1 MPQTFGQH
9 LVNRVLPSD
18 LQAKGVID
26 SKELNRR
33 LYTLARKD
41 PARAAKTMDQ
51 IRQLGHEIATTE
63 GASITLNDITPD
75 YQRRDEVLHPAL
87 AQLKRTDNPDTRRRI
102 ILDAQ
107 DKMAKATK
115 HFGGTQKMM
124 VESGT
129 RGKPVQLMRSFMSP
143 IAARTAEGDAF
154 PWMIRKSYS
163 EGLPPSDHFAASMES
178 RNNLISANLAIT
190 EPGDFS
196 KILVNNMGDQLI
208 LDDDCGTHN
217 GIAMSSDDPNI
228 IDRFLVKPA
237 AGFRSGTQVTP
248 QVYSRLRKDKKV
260 GDVIVRSPMTCE
272 HGDGICQKCQGLD
285 ERGQLH
291 RIGTNVGIRS
301 AQAITEP
308 LTQFTLSARHG
319 VRAAG
324 SDAAKIK
331 SLKGVRQFLE
341 IPKTFAN
348 KAALSDTDGTVEDI
362 QKAPQGGFN
371 INVGGHQHYVP
382 PHLKPTVSK
391 GQAVAAGDALSEG
404 IPMPNEVVQ
413 YKGMGVGRKYMVDQL
428 HEAYKGQGIDVDKRH
443 LEILAKTHLNKVQID
458 DDPEDRFYP
467 GEVVNF
473 PNMMKRLSEDVEN
486 VGLGQAKGRVLAKN
500 YLHHMAGTTVTPEIS
515 KDLKKHGVGRV
526 AVAKAPPRVSFMMQ
540 SIVSNPLLNPDWL
553 ARMAHR
559 KLKQTVMEG
568 AHFGERSDIHGT
580 HPVPAYVHGT
590 EFGKGRGGRY

>member
-1 MPQTFGQH
+1 
-9 LVNRVLPSD
+9 
-18 LQAKGVID
+18 
-26 SKELNRR
+26 
-33 LYTLARKD
+33 
-41 PARAAKTMDQ
+41 MDH
-51 IRQLGHEIATTE
+51 IRQLGHDIATAE
-63 GASITLNDITPD
+63 GASITLDDITPD
-75 YQRRDEVLHPAL
+75 YKRRDAVLHPAL
-87 AQLKRTDNPDTRRRI
+87 AKLKKTDSATERRTI

-107 DKMAKATK
+107 DKMMKATEK
-115 HFGGTQKMM
+115 FGGTQRMM
-124 VESGT
+124 VQSGT
-129 RGKPVQLMRSFMSP
+129 RGKPIQLMRSFMSP
-143 IAARTAEGDAF
+143 IAARTAEGDAI

-178 RNNLISANLAIT
+178 RNNLIAANLAIT

-208 LDDDCGTHN
+208 LDDDCGTKN

-228 IDRFLVKPA
+228 VDRFLVKPA
-237 AGFRSGTQVTP
+237 AGFRTGTQITP
-248 QVYSRLRKDKKV
+248 QVYSRLRKDKST

-291 RIGTNVGIRS
+291 NIGTNVGIRS

-324 SDAAKIK
+324 ADAAKIK

-348 KAALSDTDGTVEDI
+348 KAALADTDGEVEDI
-362 QKAPQGGFN
+362 QNAPQGGVN
-371 INVGGHQHYVP
+371 IRVGGTAHYVP
-382 PHLKPTVSK
+382 PHLNPTVKK
-391 GQAVAAGDALSEG
+391 GQHVAAGDTLSEG
-404 IPMPNEVVQ
+404 IPMPNEVVK
-413 YKGMGVGRKYMVDQL
+413 YKGMGAGRKYMVDQL
-428 HEAYKGQGIDVDKRH
+428 YDAYAGQGIDVDKRH
-443 LEILAKTHLNKVQID
+443 LEILAKTQLNHVQID

-467 GEVVNF
+467 GEVVTF
-473 PNMMKRLSEDVEN
+473 PSMMRTLAEDTENTTLS
-486 VGLGQAKGRVLAKN
+486 QSQGRVLAKN
-500 YLHHMAGTTVTPEIS
+500 YLHHMAGTTVTPEIAGE
-515 KDLKKHGVGRV
+515 LKRHKVNKIT
-526 AVAKAPPRVSFMMQ
+526 VAKSPPRVSFVVQ
-540 SIVSNPLLNPDWL
+540 SFVSNPLLNPDWM
-553 ARMAHR
+553 ARMGHR
-559 KLKQTVMEG
+559 KLKQTLMEG